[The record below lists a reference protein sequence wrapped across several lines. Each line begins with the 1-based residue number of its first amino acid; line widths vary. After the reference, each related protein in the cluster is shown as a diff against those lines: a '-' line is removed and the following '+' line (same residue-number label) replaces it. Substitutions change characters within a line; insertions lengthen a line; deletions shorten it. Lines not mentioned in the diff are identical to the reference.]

1 MHAQLLLCLSGG
13 KSLSTALRRFGVS
26 SQTRRLLVVVLPL
39 SAAIGGDDAV
49 ATATAPAPPRKPADA
64 PTANAAAATTS
75 SPSAP
80 PLPPPPPP
88 TAVTAFDGIVG
99 VEVADVVAGLAVGAA
114 SRAVGTA
121 AAYKI
126 SAEELSAGGGGE
138 GVAAIVNAIATRV
151 ATREVVAK

>member
-1 MHAQLLLCLSGG
+1 M
-13 KSLSTALRRFGVS
+13 
-26 SQTRRLLVVVLPL
+26 VLPL

-64 PTANAAAATTS
+64 LTATAAAATTS
-75 SPSAP
+75 SPSSP